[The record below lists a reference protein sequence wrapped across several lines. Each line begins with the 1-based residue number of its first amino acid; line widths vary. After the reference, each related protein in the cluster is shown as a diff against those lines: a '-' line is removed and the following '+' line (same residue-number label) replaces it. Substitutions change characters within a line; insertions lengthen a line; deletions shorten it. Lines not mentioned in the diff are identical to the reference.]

1 MLFIIMLF
9 LSYMQYCKCEHTK
22 TYKEHWIT
30 TGNKNYYF
38 YDIRTFGQNS
48 INPCTVI
55 KRNTIFRDNYVNK
68 NILCEGIWC
77 INKAFKCNRYKT
89 QTCYNVEH
97 IIDTRRYNN
106 DNCTNIYANLVMAYG
121 KWNTELGRL
130 PYKDS
135 ETEKREVY
143 GDDII
148 KKTYEYINKCN
159 PMCENKYVDIN
170 DKYVDNNN
178 QENDTEYESDNIQK
192 NDTEYEN
199 YNNQEN
205 YIEYVNI
212 YRNNNDYKYYNK
224 YTYNTNFK
232 NNNKYVEFT
241 YIFLS
246 FIVMCIFL
254 TFLRTR

>member
-1 MLFIIMLF
+1 MFFIIMLF

-22 TYKEHWIT
+22 TYKEQWIT

-48 INPCTVI
+48 IDPCTVI

-130 PYKDS
+130 TYGDS

-143 GDDII
+143 GNNII

-192 NDTEYEN
+192 MIPNMRIIITKRIISN
-199 YNNQEN
+199 
-205 YIEYVNI
+205 
-212 YRNNNDYKYYNK
+212 
-224 YTYNTNFK
+224 
-232 NNNKYVEFT
+232 
-241 YIFLS
+241 
-246 FIVMCIFL
+246 M
-254 TFLRTR
+254 